1 MNEFKL
7 SKRLAC
13 VAGIINPGG
22 VLADIGT
29 DHGYLPVHVAKNNI
43 ASKVIAMDVRKKP
56 LEKAAENIK
65 LYGVSQKVELRLSD
79 GLYKLAENEAD
90 TITICGMGGKL
101 IQSILE
107 NSSSKI
113 SENTQ
118 LILSPQS
125 EIREFRKYLSESG
138 YETVKEYMI
147 SEDGQFY
154 VIIDCRRNGYK
165 NELICTGETE
175 KEVYYR
181 YGEELLKEK
190 NKSLREYLLR
200 ELRISQGVR
209 NKLENINNDK
219 IAGRLKELDF
229 DLECIKYAL
238 EFYK

>member
-1 MNEFKL
+1 MEF
-7 SKRLAC
+7 R
-13 VAGIINPGG
+13 
-22 VLADIGT
+22 
-29 DHGYLPVHVAKNNI
+29 
-43 ASKVIAMDVRKKP
+43 RKWNS
-56 LEKAAENIK
+56 AFQTGFI
-65 LYGVSQKVELRLSD
+65 
-79 GLYKLAENEAD
+79 KLAENEAD

-107 NSSSKI
+107 NGSSKI

-181 YGEELLKEK
+181 YGEELLKGK

>member
-1 MNEFKL
+1 M
-7 SKRLAC
+7 
-13 VAGIINPGG
+13 
-22 VLADIGT
+22 
-29 DHGYLPVHVAKNNI
+29 
-43 ASKVIAMDVRKKP
+43 
-56 LEKAAENIK
+56 
-65 LYGVSQKVELRLSD
+65 ELRLSD

-107 NSSSKI
+107 NGSSKI

-219 IAGRLKELDF
+219 IAGRLKEHSCKLYTP
-229 DLECIKYAL
+229 LMKMWPTNMAKTAMIMNAILSPIRIWQKQYQKL
-238 EFYK
+238 

>member
-107 NSSSKI
+107 NGSSKYQKI
-113 SENTQ
+113 HSLYYHRSQKSEN
-118 LILSPQS
+118 
-125 EIREFRKYLSESG
+125 SES
-138 YETVKEYMI
+138 I
-147 SEDGQFY
+147 F
-154 VIIDCRRNGYK
+154 R
-165 NELICTGETE
+165 
-175 KEVYYR
+175 
-181 YGEELLKEK
+181 
-190 NKSLREYLLR
+190 
-200 ELRISQGVR
+200 SQDM
-209 NKLENINNDK
+209 KQ
-219 IAGRLKELDF
+219 
-229 DLECIKYAL
+229 
-238 EFYK
+238 

>member
-107 NSSSKI
+107 NGSSKI

-147 SEDGQFY
+147 SQHRHYND
-154 VIIDCRRNGYK
+154 IIDYTSKVYK
-165 NELICTGETE
+165 KQLMI
-175 KEVYYR
+175 
-181 YGEELLKEK
+181 
-190 NKSLREYLLR
+190 
-200 ELRISQGVR
+200 
-209 NKLENINNDK
+209 
-219 IAGRLKELDF
+219 
-229 DLECIKYAL
+229 
-238 EFYK
+238 

>member
-1 MNEFKL
+1 MRFLKMSEGRKIKGIETIKILNYMEFRRKWN
-7 SKRLAC
+7 SAFQTDF
-13 VAGIINPGG
+13 INW
-22 VLADIGT
+22 L
-29 DHGYLPVHVAKNNI
+29 K
-43 ASKVIAMDVRKKP
+43 MR
-56 LEKAAENIK
+56 
-65 LYGVSQKVELRLSD
+65 
-79 GLYKLAENEAD
+79 
-90 TITICGMGGKL
+90 L
-101 IQSILE
+101 IQLQYVEWVESLYSLE
-107 NSSSKI
+107 NGSSKI

-165 NELICTGETE
+165 NELICTGDTE

-181 YGEELLKEK
+181 YGEELLKGK

>member
-1 MNEFKL
+1 MYF
-7 SKRLAC
+7 
-13 VAGIINPGG
+13 
-22 VLADIGT
+22 
-29 DHGYLPVHVAKNNI
+29 
-43 ASKVIAMDVRKKP
+43 
-56 LEKAAENIK
+56 
-65 LYGVSQKVELRLSD
+65 
-79 GLYKLAENEAD
+79 
-90 TITICGMGGKL
+90 L
-101 IQSILE
+101 I
-107 NSSSKI
+107 
-113 SENTQ
+113 
-118 LILSPQS
+118 
-125 EIREFRKYLSESG
+125 
-138 YETVKEYMI
+138 
-147 SEDGQFY
+147 FY
-154 VIIDCRRNGYK
+154 CRRNGYK

>member
-1 MNEFKL
+1 
-7 SKRLAC
+7 
-13 VAGIINPGG
+13 
-22 VLADIGT
+22 
-29 DHGYLPVHVAKNNI
+29 
-43 ASKVIAMDVRKKP
+43 
-56 LEKAAENIK
+56 
-65 LYGVSQKVELRLSD
+65 
-79 GLYKLAENEAD
+79 
-90 TITICGMGGKL
+90 
-101 IQSILE
+101 
-107 NSSSKI
+107 
-113 SENTQ
+113 
-118 LILSPQS
+118 
-125 EIREFRKYLSESG
+125 
-138 YETVKEYMI
+138 MI

-181 YGEELLKEK
+181 YGEELSKEK

>member
-107 NSSSKI
+107 NGSSKI

-165 NELICTGETE
+165 NELICTDETE
-175 KEVYYR
+175 KEDKFEKRAAVSSNAAPRCDIYDYFLLCPHGWNEDCISEVYS
-181 YGEELLKEK
+181 GK
-190 NKSLREYLLR
+190 
-200 ELRISQGVR
+200 RI
-209 NKLENINNDK
+209 
-219 IAGRLKELDF
+219 F
-229 DLECIKYAL
+229 W
-238 EFYK
+238 